1 MVDIRELRGT
11 LHSGPS
17 DPAPA
22 YNGRGDSGDP
32 AGRREL
38 VRSVVVGDSS
48 ASDLSILVEPWLLTE
63 NDIPWLWDICK
74 RRYDSRYDAI
84 STELWFR
91 NKVLK
96 EPLLFLPQRM
106 PNSFCI
112 SMLSV
117 LPWLPSDFNCN
128 VGFICAEE
136 GCGWEAMKLL
146 RSSREWARTR
156 KCRTWALASDT
167 PVDLKQLAWR
177 LEATE
182 IYPRYVYRF
191 D

>member
-1 MVDIRELRGT
+1 MVVD
-11 LHSGPS
+11 
-17 DPAPA
+17 
-22 YNGRGDSGDP
+22 NGSPG
-32 AGRREL
+32 
-38 VRSVVVGDSS
+38 
-48 ASDLSILVEPWLLTE
+48 DLSILVDPWLLTE

-74 RRYDSRYDAI
+74 RRYDSRYDPI

-91 NKVLK
+91 NRVLK

-112 SMLSV
+112 SALAV

-128 VGFICAEE
+128 VAFICAEE
-136 GCGWEAMKLL
+136 GHGWEAMKLL
-146 RSSREWARTR
+146 RASREWARMR
-156 KCRTWALASDT
+156 KCKTWALASDT

-182 IYPRYVYRF
+182 IHPRYVYRF
-191 D
+191 E